1 MTDKALLCVSFGT
14 SYPDTLE
21 KTIGAIE
28 GDLARAFPDR
38 SLRRAFTSGR
48 IIRKIEARDGIHID
62 TVSEAMEKLAAEGFR
77 DILVQPTHF
86 MGGIEYEK
94 VVRSVMDAA
103 GSFRKITLGKPLLGN
118 GEDLEEF
125 CGVLSS
131 LAAPAREAGAAM
143 VFMGHGTEHDANAV
157 YARLQEAA
165 APEVFIGTV
174 EAVPSLED
182 VLQRVRK
189 MPQVKQVI
197 LRPMMIVAGDHA
209 VNDMAGSDEDS
220 WASVFRA
227 AGYEVLCILSG
238 LGEVPEVRDMY
249 IRHAEN
255 AEEIR

>member
-14 SYPDTLE
+14 SYPETLE

-94 VVRSVMDAA
+94 VVRSVKDAA

-157 YARLQEAA
+157 YAQLQEAA
-165 APEVFIGTV
+165 APGICIGTV

-209 VNDMAGSDEDS
+209 VNDMAGPEEDS

-227 AGYEVLCILSG
+227 AGYEVQCELAG
-238 LGEVPEVRDMY
+238 LGEVPAVRAMY
-249 IRHAEN
+249 VRHAGK
-255 AEEIR
+255 AETI

>member
-14 SYPDTLE
+14 SYPETLE

-28 GDLARAFPDR
+28 RALAEAFPDR

-48 IIRKIEARDGIHID
+48 IIRKIEARDGIRID
-62 TVSEAMEKLAAEGFR
+62 TVSEALEKLAAEGFR

-86 MGGIEYEK
+86 MGGIEYDK
-94 VVRSVMDAA
+94 VVRSVKDAA

-118 GEDLEEF
+118 GEDLAAF
-125 CGVLSS
+125 TAILSE

-157 YARLQEAA
+157 YARLQDAA
-165 APEVFIGTV
+165 APGICIGTV
-174 EAVPSLED
+174 EAVPALED
-182 VLQRVRK
+182 VLQRVRE
-189 MPQVKQVI
+189 MQVRKVV

-209 VNDMAGSDEDS
+209 VNDMAGPDEDS

-227 AGYEVLCILSG
+227 AGYDVQCELSG
-238 LGEVPEVRDMY
+238 LGEVPAVRAMFV
-249 IRHAEN
+249 RHAGKADN
-255 AEEIR
+255 TNI